1 MPRRAALALLLLL
14 AATPGFAASLLTVR
28 STVEG
33 LQMEQPQTEIRIWID
48 GDKLRRDEGDTT
60 YILRLDRNKLYV
72 INQAEKTY
80 SELAMPIDP
89 EKVSAGPVPQS
100 KVQISQTEE
109 TKKVG
114 TGGWNAR
121 RYKLDIANP
130 GGVHLDTTIWASK
143 EIPSYAAFNRLSVS
157 LMALQPG
164 SADLSRKLGQLDG
177 FPVLQESNVEV
188 GTSHFKTREELVSVA
203 TQDAPAGTFEP
214 PAGYTAQP
222 YPGGP
227 R

>member
-1 MPRRAALALLLLL
+1 MPRRTALALLLLL

-48 GDKLRRDEGDTT
+48 GDKLRRDEGDTS

-72 INQAEKTY
+72 VNHSEKTY
-80 SELAMPIDP
+80 SELAVPIDP
-89 EKVSAGPVPQS
+89 EKVSTGPVPQS
-100 KVQISQTEE
+100 KVQITQTEE

-114 TGGWNAR
+114 SGGWNAR

-143 EIPSYAAFNRLSVS
+143 DIASYAAFNRLSVS
-157 LMALQPG
+157 MMALQPG

-188 GTSHFKTREELVSVA
+188 GTNHFKTREELVSVG
-203 TQDAPAGTFEP
+203 TQEAPAGTFEP
-214 PAGYTAQP
+214 PADYTAQP
-222 YPGGP
+222 YTGIAK
-227 R
+227 

>member
-14 AATPGFAASLLTVR
+14 AAAPGFAASLLTVR

-48 GDKLRRDEGDTT
+48 GDKLRRDEGDIS

-72 INQAEKTY
+72 VNHAEKAY

-89 EKVSAGPVPQS
+89 EKVSSGPVPQS
-100 KVQISQTEE
+100 KVQITRTEE

-114 TGGWNAR
+114 SGNWNAR
-121 RYKLDIANP
+121 RYRLDIANP
-130 GGVHLDTTIWASK
+130 GGVHLDTTVWASTD
-143 EIPSYAAFNRLSVS
+143 IPSYAAFNRLSVS
-157 LMALQPG
+157 MVALQPG

-188 GTSHFKTREELVSVA
+188 GGNHFKTREELVSVE
-203 TQDAPAGTFEP
+203 TKDVPAGAFEP
-214 PAGYTAQP
+214 PAGYAAQP
-222 YPGGP
+222 YAGVS